1 MANRFEQSS
10 APSQRQLRARGLAGQ
25 ALIAIACALLAFP
38 DAAGAE
44 VCDKVVGEHWRP
56 GNGPAWT
63 VTFPRSDWANVSLA
77 TWAIVFG
84 IPCALTLATLR
95 RRISLSLAVFLK
107 WVGYVLAALIIL
119 VAFFAMHATLVPE
132 GLDAIHVLAAKEGC
146 IVFRTNWRAVVVNTA
161 VVGLIV
167 LPYFWMAFRMRR
179 YERLVVARHRHPVG
193 S

>member
-1 MANRFEQSS
+1 ME
-10 APSQRQLRARGLAGQ
+10 APTQRRHARGLVRQ
-25 ALIAIACALLAFP
+25 ALIAIACVPLAFP
-38 DAAGAE
+38 DAAAAE

-84 IPCALTLATLR
+84 IPCVLTLATLR
-95 RRISLSLAVFLK
+95 SRIPLLLAIVLK

-119 VAFFAMHATLVPE
+119 VAFFAMHATIVPE

-146 IVFRTNWRAVVVNTA
+146 VVFRTNWRAVAVNTA

-167 LPYFWMAFRMRR
+167 LPHLWMAFRMKH
-179 YERLVVARHRHPVG
+179 YERLVEARHRHPVG
-193 S
+193 P